1 MLYKELK
8 LRLVD
13 SFIPVPHLCYEYF
26 HAPAQLPFSKS
37 VSEWK
42 QWCDWSRHYS
52 GRIVTFI
59 CHQEMWCKLTTIGL
73 SWAKKSGNFAIDQ
86 YILYNQSLHTG
97 PYHSS
102 FEIWTYDIDIFDKNS
117 NNFWEFCGD
126 TQSVASSSAIR
137 LCLVGKPL
145 FRLLTSQSNLWPHEL
160 WTPHMPHQHP
170 RCHPASHRW
179 HPWYVLYP
187 TDYVHCLLYFFCGG
201 YVISFCWISGVSLSI
216 SFRVA
221 SLVLG
226 QSYDCPSASEE
237 TLEDMGIENTT
248 KCKPGTWVLECITQ
262 DQFVQMRC

>member
-1 MLYKELK
+1 MNIFMP
-8 LRLVD
+8 RLSCLFPNLSLNESSDVIGAD
-13 SFIPVPHLCYEYF
+13 I
-26 HAPAQLPFSKS
+26 
-37 VSEWK
+37 
-42 QWCDWSRHYS
+42 
-52 GRIVTFI
+52 IV
-59 CHQEMWCKLTTIGL
+59 EGL
-73 SWAKKSGNFAIDQ
+73 SHSSVTKKCDVNWQQFDCLEQRSLVTLQLTNTF
-86 YILYNQSLHTG
+86 LYNQSLHTG

-187 TDYVHCLLYFFCGG
+187 TDYAHCLLYFFCGG

-221 SLVLG
+221 SLALG
-226 QSYDCPSASEE
+226 QSYDCPSASEA
-237 TLEDMGIENTT
+237 TPKDMGI
-248 KCKPGTWVLECITQ
+248 
-262 DQFVQMRC
+262 DQC